1 MAEER
6 VQRRLAAILAAD
18 VVGYSG
24 LMEKDE
30 AGTLARLQSL
40 RAKIIDPKIAEHGGR
55 IVKTMGDGVLVE
67 FPSAVTAV
75 ENALA
80 IQQAMAKHEVD
91 QPEDKRIQVRVG
103 INLGDVIIEGDDIHG
118 DGVNVA
124 ARIEGLCK
132 PGEVY
137 VSATVREHVEGKL
150 AAHFVDLGEHEVK
163 NISRPVRV
171 FRVGNELKAV
181 VAKEFSANA
190 LPLPDKPSIAV
201 LPFENMSGDPEQ
213 EYFADGIAEDIIT
226 ALSRIRQFF
235 VIARNTTFT
244 YKGTIRATRFLSA
257 IRPGSPSRF
266 PNHRHRTTRPRGYS

>member
-124 ARIEGLCK
+124 ARIEGLCQ

-137 VSATVREHVEGKL
+137 VSSTVHEHVEGKL
-150 AAHFVDLGEHEVK
+150 AAHFEDLGEHEVK

-171 FRVGNELKAV
+171 YRVGNELKAV